1 MARGDLRVYVKD
13 APSIEV
19 RNSKDRYLN
28 ELSYTCSDSAIS
40 RLNKLANANRK
51 RSHLYPC
58 LFSLHYLF
66 DWRTKKQ
73 VHLIHFQKITDGK
86 GY

>member
-28 ELSYTCSDSAIS
+28 EQSYTCSDSAIS

-51 RSHLYPC
+51 RSHLYPVYSV
-58 LFSLHYLF
+58 F
-66 DWRTKKQ
+66 TI
-73 VHLIHFQKITDGK
+73 HLIGERKNRCT
-86 GY
+86 

>member
-19 RNSKDRYLN
+19 KNSKDRYL
-28 ELSYTCSDSAIS
+28 TAAGCICSDSAIS

-51 RSHLYPC
+51 RNRLYPC
-58 LFSLHYLF
+58 LLNSTL
-66 DWRTKKQ
+66 
-73 VHLIHFQKITDGK
+73 LI
-86 GY
+86 